1 MFVWERVAFLRWHV
15 FYVKL
20 VLKIKIVLD
29 NSIFLRTF
37 AVGEPGKAR
46 GQQDENCE
54 RSCECENVN
63 VMLKGNKN
71 LEN

>member
-37 AVGEPGKAR
+37 AVGEPGEAR
-46 GQQDENCE
+46 GQVENSEWC
-54 RSCECENVN
+54 CECENVN
-63 VMLKGNKN
+63 VMLKGNKS